1 MEALLIGLV
10 IFVIAGLVLAGF
22 LGFGLFAFTQNS
34 RKKANARAHEF
45 FGDFDGRE
53 LVQFRVNME
62 TPDAQTM
69 IAGAHERGYTLT
81 SRAELSPSGEAS
93 DLVFER
99 RA

>member
-1 MEALLIGLV
+1 MEALVVLLLLLV
-10 IFVIAGLVLAGF
+10 VGGFVFAGV
-22 LGFGLFAFTQNS
+22 LGFGLFTLGEKS
-34 RKKANARAHEF
+34 RKKATARAHEF
-45 FGDFDGRE
+45 FGDFDGRD

-81 SRAELSPSGEAS
+81 SRTDLTPAGGAS